1 MLPISSTAPTT
12 PNESIKN
19 PPSFRKVQS
28 TYPESS
34 RPSSFRTP
42 NQNSNN
48 PAIPIAEPESQ
59 NPRRSGP
66 RAGIHPTKHGESKI
80 SIPINPRIIS
90 LKNLNMSFQNRPI
103 TYQEFHHP
111 CHSGPRAGIHCKTAR
126 NSIVSLNPTISRIK
140 PGMTKDSR
148 HSGKYRALIQNPGLL
163 LPYQYQI

>member
-12 PNESIKN
+12 PNESTRN
-19 PPSFRKVQS
+19 TPSFRKVQN

-42 NQNSNN
+42 NPDFNN

-90 LKNLNMSFQNRPI
+90 LKNLNMSFQNRQI

-111 CHSGPRAGIHCKTAR
+111 CHSGPRAGIHRKTSR
-126 NSIVSLNPTISRIK
+126 NSIVSLDPNGTRIK

-148 HSGKYRALIQNPGLL
+148 HSGKYKALIRNLNLL